1 MSSDKRKDLRQPLR
15 YPAQIDVGDGS
26 APKTCLISNVSAS
39 GAKVAIPN
47 ADEIPDRLSLI
58 LAPEQ
63 GIRRRCIVVW
73 RAPDALGLEF
83 IKTPP
88 KEIAKPSAVAL
99 KAAAAQRD

>member
-15 YPAQIDVGDGS
+15 YPAEIDIGDGS
-26 APKTCLISNVSAS
+26 PPKPCLISNVSAS
-39 GAKVAIPN
+39 GAKVTIPN
-47 ADEIPDRLSLI
+47 ANEIPDRLFLI

-63 GIRRRCIVVW
+63 GTRRRCIVVW
-73 RAPDALGLEF
+73 RSPDALGLEF

-88 KEIAKPSAVAL
+88 KEILKPSAIAL